1 MDSNHLGVDPVTPQ
15 NLTACARVAF
25 VIGKAA
31 ARVAFVTGKARARA
45 AFVKGEPHAGIAS
58 DNSEARERAAFVTG
72 EARPCVK
79 DVRRDAGDPEN
90 YQHRDVDGGRDK
102 LSNEYSRGKGA
113 SQLVRGPGSR
123 GARSVIVV
131 SAGEGDAAIKKGN
144 RHSEILLRDVKH
156 ATTLALLTG
165 KNGRSTVFNDVEKLY
180 AEMRRDAEKML
191 DDALDDILGGTWP
204 TAHAMALDQHVAYTT
219 FSPRR
224 DVACLS
230 NASGLGAQVARLSV
244 DGKEGYTVVDCAG
257 GARPVRLQ
265 MTPITE
271 AWHCWRG
278 GAHDTAWGARALRG
292 RHAACRAGAP
302 DVRRA
307 RGGRARAGSVR
318 ARLIRNFGRIVDS
331 KATDLPP
338 VLWASSFPQ
347 ALDEAFPLALPQ
359 RRTGKANLPSYVPR
373 ASMCS
378 VFPFLETHSGADTN
392 LLHAYGDDY
401 NQRQRTRAV
410 QDSGRTERAGR
421 TGGEGLGAD
430 LVVAS
435 TDLLLALYAAVY
447 FVPEDARMWPQLLL
461 SRRAALATPEH
472 TRAQL
477 MFTGGEALPHL
488 AHVRVAEFQI

>member
-1 MDSNHLGVDPVTPQ
+1 MYEHLGCIP
-15 NLTACARVAF
+15 
-25 VIGKAA
+25 
-31 ARVAFVTGKARARA
+31 
-45 AFVKGEPHAGIAS
+45 
-58 DNSEARERAAFVTG
+58 
-72 EARPCVK
+72 
-79 DVRRDAGDPEN
+79 
-90 YQHRDVDGGRDK
+90 QHRDVGGGRDK
-102 LSNEYSRGKGA
+102 LWTSFPTSTAAGKALPNWCADLYLEVHALLSCAPPG
-113 SQLVRGPGSR
+113 GPTDVLHCSI
-123 GARSVIVV
+123 AERSV

-165 KNGRSTVFNDVEKLY
+165 KNGRSSTVFNDAEKLY
-180 AEMRRDAEKML
+180 AEMRRDVEKML

-224 DVACLS
+224 DIACLS
-230 NASGLGAQVARLSV
+230 IASGLRAQVARLSV

-265 MTPITE
+265 TTPITE
-271 AWHCWRG
+271 AWRCWRG

-292 RHAACRAGAP
+292 RHAPAHLMYGARAADAP
-302 DVRRA
+302 GPVPCA
-307 RGGRARAGSVR
+307 RGTDMF
-318 ARLIRNFGRIVDS
+318 ARL
-331 KATDLPP
+331 DLVTRESWPYLRAELRTLQTHSELRTHRRQQA
-338 VLWASSFPQ
+338 LWASSFPQ

-359 RRTGKANLPSYVPR
+359 RRTGKANLPSYVLR
-373 ASMCS
+373 ASMRS
-378 VFPFLETHSGADTN
+378 VFPFLKTHSGADTN

-435 TDLLLALYAAVY
+435 TDLLLALYAAVC
-447 FVPEDARMWPQLLL
+447 RIKW
-461 SRRAALATPEH
+461 
-472 TRAQL
+472 
-477 MFTGGEALPHL
+477 
-488 AHVRVAEFQI
+488 